1 MKLRPKITIA
11 DHFRELEDPR
21 IERSKLHQLIDIVT
35 ITLCAVIG
43 GAETWEEIEGY
54 GISKYRWLTKIL
66 ELPNGIP
73 SHDTFARVFAR
84 LSPEQLQQCFL
95 GWVRS
100 ISQLTEGEIVSIDG
114 KTLRH
119 SYDKTSGKAAIH
131 MVSAWASQ
139 NRLVLGQVKVDEKSN
154 EITAIPKLL
163 KVLYLQGCIVTLDA
177 MGCQKAIVSQIVEQ
191 GADYVITVK
200 ANQGKLYEQVEALFK
215 QALKKDWAGG
225 VHTQYKKKEAGHG
238 RSETRFYRCLTNL
251 EEPLFTESE
260 WPRLNSLAM
269 AEFLRVEKDG
279 KTLKKGVKHKRK
291 RAWWD
296 SDYLLKVLAA

>member
-1 MKLRPKITIA
+1 
-11 DHFRELEDPR
+11 
-21 IERSKLHQLIDIVT
+21 
-35 ITLCAVIG
+35 
-43 GAETWEEIEGY
+43 
-54 GISKYRWLTKIL
+54 
-66 ELPNGIP
+66 
-73 SHDTFARVFAR
+73 
-84 LSPEQLQQCFL
+84 
-95 GWVRS
+95 
-100 ISQLTEGEIVSIDG
+100 
-114 KTLRH
+114 
-119 SYDKTSGKAAIH
+119 

-238 RSETRFYRCLTNL
+238 RSETRFYRCLTASGGTAL
-251 EEPLFTESE
+251 
-260 WPRLNSLAM
+260 
-269 AEFLRVEKDG
+269 
-279 KTLKKGVKHKRK
+279 
-291 RAWWD
+291 
-296 SDYLLKVLAA
+296 Y